1 MLGAADYG
9 STPQGYMTPD
19 QIKQMQGYAA
29 DLTAGGMRDKEI
41 TSPWQG
47 VRMLA
52 DALAGRSMRNQFGQA
67 QQQGYN
73 SAAGTVAN
81 QRAPGS
87 FSQPVPYMNS
97 PMGASAS
104 SVNPMMGALMSQPPS
119 PYGMG

>member
-9 STPQGYMTPD
+9 STPEGYMTPD
-19 QIKQMQGYAA
+19 QIKQMQGYAGS
-29 DLTAGGMRDKEI
+29 LTAGGLRDKEI

-52 DALAGRSMRNQFGQA
+52 DTLAGRSMRNQFGQA
-67 QQQGYN
+67 QMQNLGN
-73 SAAGTVAN
+73 DAN
-81 QRAPGS
+81 LRTSQPPAGS
-87 FSQPVPYMNS
+87 FSQPVPYMSS

-104 SVNPMMGALMSQPPS
+104 AMNPMMSALMTPP